1 MTRYLHQNIP
11 SFHYTRLNRSN
22 LLVCLD
28 RPPEVLVSASA
39 VGYYGD
45 RGDQVLSE
53 ESKPGDGFFPEVCH
67 EWEEATEKAKSSGIR
82 ILNIRIG
89 VVLSSSGGIL
99 GRILGPF
106 RMGLGGKI
114 GSGTQYISWIALD
127 DLLGIVLNIISNK
140 SISGA
145 LNAVSPNPITNR
157 DFTRILGN
165 VLSRPTLVSIPRF
178 AARMAFGEL
187 ADAALLSSVRVMPTK
202 LLRSGYQF
210 RYPKIEQA
218 LRHTLGK

>member
-1 MTRYLHQNIP
+1 L
-11 SFHYTRLNRSN
+11 YTQ
-22 LLVCLD
+22 
-28 RPPEVLVSASA
+28 
-39 VGYYGD
+39 GI
-45 RGDQVLSE
+45 SE
-53 ESKPGDGFFPEVCH
+53 
-67 EWEEATEKAKSSGIR
+67 T
-82 ILNIRIG
+82 
-89 VVLSSSGGIL
+89 
-99 GRILGPF
+99 
-106 RMGLGGKI
+106 
-114 GSGTQYISWIALD
+114 GTQYISWIALD

-145 LNAVSPNPITNR
+145 LNAISPNPITNR

-210 RYPKIEQA
+210 RFPKIEQA